1 MLYRTYI
8 LAEANARSANHQIV
22 REWRT
27 MVRERA
33 DWEAYRERVL
43 KRVGEFEK
51 AKATFDEER
60 AKFEADRKAE
70 EWGREGLQKK
80 LHNVEEQLAKEKAEF
95 KRICAQDN
103 ERTYALRQKIVG
115 LEATVADLTSKV
127 EEAQGEKTAKQQ
139 MEVELTEAK
148 VQLSNK
154 DKDLHAK
161 DVEIAELK
169 RRLNEQI
176 DRCESLEIDL
186 EAEKVKATDAEE
198 ARAVSTAALNVAQ
211 TNYSEA
217 QGIVD
222 TLVSEAEW
230 MRTRGIVLVANS
242 ILNAGELDRAVAALT
257 DAARAVGHRGGYLEC
272 ADHVERML
280 GQEFDTS
287 HCSVTEQADAALASA
302 ENSYDNLSLPI
313 MDLVVSALKKDDWC
327 QRLKAILDPP
337 ITVESSD
344 EEAAG
349 DDGGGD
355 DDGDDGEG
363 NEDDDGEKK
372 EDK

>member
-1 MLYRTYI
+1 
-8 LAEANARSANHQIV
+8 
-22 REWRT
+22 
-27 MVRERA
+27 
-33 DWEAYRERVL
+33 
-43 KRVGEFEK
+43 
-51 AKATFDEER
+51 
-60 AKFEADRKAE
+60 
-70 EWGREGLQKK
+70 
-80 LHNVEEQLAKEKAEF
+80 
-95 KRICAQDN
+95 
-103 ERTYALRQKIVG
+103 
-115 LEATVADLTSKV
+115 
-127 EEAQGEKTAKQQ
+127 
-139 MEVELTEAK
+139 
-148 VQLSNK
+148 
-154 DKDLHAK
+154 
-161 DVEIAELK
+161 
-169 RRLNEQI
+169 
-176 DRCESLEIDL
+176 
-186 EAEKVKATDAEE
+186 
-198 ARAVSTAALNVAQ
+198 
-211 TNYSEA
+211 
-217 QGIVD
+217 
-222 TLVSEAEW
+222 